1 VTQEFDSVG
10 DGTGWRVAVATAVGA
25 SHRARNAA
33 GQDAASVTPTSGE
46 WGAAGPLAAAVA
58 DGHGHWRH
66 FRSGRGAQ
74 IAVEVAC
81 AAAREVASAFARCGG
96 SEEAISV
103 AASTLGPRVVTAW
116 REAVTADAEAF
127 PVDPEERTQGDEPIA
142 STDPFVAYGT
152 TLLLCAVVG
161 RWIVMAQ
168 IGDGDVVLV
177 TGAGEVLTPVPID
190 PSLDGHITTSLC
202 EPTALSSFRY
212 SAIDQES
219 TPVSLVML
227 ATDGYGN
234 SQVADPWQPAVGGDL
249 YDLVAERG
257 WGWVGEALP
266 TWVSRCASY
275 EGSGDDTTVV
285 LAIGPISPRRR
296 ESVPGRTTLADDGS
310 DEMIPTTTPT
320 GGP

>member
-1 VTQEFDSVG
+1 
-10 DGTGWRVAVATAVGA
+10 VAAAVGA
-25 SHRARNAA
+25 THSSRDAA
-33 GQDAASVTPTSGE
+33 GQDAASVTPASRE
-46 WGAAGPLAAAVA
+46 CGAIGPLVTAVA

-66 FRSGRGAQ
+66 FRSGRGSR
-74 IAVEVAC
+74 IAVEVGC
-81 AAAREVASAFARCGG
+81 AAALGVAPDFAGCRSGA
-96 SEEAISV
+96 EALSL
-103 AASTLGPRVVTAW
+103 AASTLGPRVVAAW
-116 REAVTADAEAF
+116 REAVMADAEVAPF
-127 PVDPEERTQGDEPIA
+127 SPEERTQAGEPLA
-142 STDPFVAYGT
+142 PANLLVAYGT

-168 IGDGDVVLV
+168 IGDGDLVVV
-177 TGAGEVLTPVPID
+177 TGDGEVLTPIPID

-212 SAIDQES
+212 AAIDQES

-234 SQVADPWQPAVGGDL
+234 SQVADPWQPAVGVDL

-257 WGWVGEALP
+257 WEWVREALP
-266 TWVSRCASY
+266 TWVDRCASY

-285 LAIGPISPRRR
+285 LAMGPIPPRGRP
-296 ESVPGRTTLADDGS
+296 SVPTGTTLGDD
-310 DEMIPTTTPT
+310 ELAETLPT